1 MFNGGY
7 DTAIESVSS
16 AGRGGWWPLA
26 IGMAAS
32 LVAVLGSWVPSY
44 WSDEVA
50 TLRAS
55 RLSWPELF
63 AFVGHK
69 DAVHASY
76 YSIMKIWLGAFG
88 ESELATRSLSALA
101 VGAAAAGV
109 VVLAR
114 SLSGPRVGIA
124 AGAVFALLPRT
135 TYMGIET
142 RSFALSATVAVW
154 ATVLFV
160 VAARTRSWWSWVF
173 YAALV
178 TAGTYLFLYSVLMLA
193 VHAVVLTRS
202 HPTIPA
208 LRSWAIAAGT
218 AVLASLPLLVVSV
231 TQKEQIA
238 WLSDQPVVNVWTI
251 LVEPAFDSSW
261 LVAAIALM
269 ALIVL
274 VARRRALRA
283 RGDNALLSL
292 AVSWAV
298 LPVAILLIAD
308 KAIGPLYTARYLSF
322 TVPGLA
328 ILLALVFTSTP
339 RHGVTWALI
348 AALALAAFP
357 TYLAQRGPYAKNGG
371 SDLSQIADYIHRH
384 AAPGDAIY
392 LQDTGSVTHRPRQ
405 ALYAYPQE
413 FDGVGDIAFLEPFTT
428 TGTFSDETV
437 AWPDVGPELVGVDRV
452 WVVMAGASLADA
464 STVLL
469 PLGFEEQLPYET
481 NRSVI
486 ALYEKAPPLTADGCR
501 PSCGRRATG

>member
-1 MFNGGY
+1 MFDGGY

-69 DAVHASY
+69 DAVHAGY
-76 YSIMKIWLGAFG
+76 YSMMKIWLGAFG

-231 TQKEQIA
+231 AQKEQIA

-274 VARRRALRA
+274 VAP
-283 RGDNALLSL
+283 S
-292 AVSWAV
+292 
-298 LPVAILLIAD
+298 
-308 KAIGPLYTARYLSF
+308 
-322 TVPGLA
+322 
-328 ILLALVFTSTP
+328 
-339 RHGVTWALI
+339 
-348 AALALAAFP
+348 
-357 TYLAQRGPYAKNGG
+357 
-371 SDLSQIADYIHRH
+371 
-384 AAPGDAIY
+384 
-392 LQDTGSVTHRPRQ
+392 
-405 ALYAYPQE
+405 
-413 FDGVGDIAFLEPFTT
+413 
-428 TGTFSDETV
+428 
-437 AWPDVGPELVGVDRV
+437 EL
-452 WVVMAGASLADA
+452 GATML
-464 STVLL
+464 
-469 PLGFEEQLPYET
+469 
-481 NRSVI
+481 
-486 ALYEKAPPLTADGCR
+486 C
-501 PSCGRRATG
+501 